1 MIQQSYIAL
10 TIGPI
15 YKTLANAKKPKE
27 LFSSSY
33 IFSYIMRE
41 IISKFRDREFITP
54 YIKDDSIFDR
64 KSEVGLFHDRFIF
77 ESKENDM
84 DRVKSTID
92 GVIEDIAEK
101 LDIDKSAVESY
112 LQLNYGEYHIDR
124 DKNPILEITPYL
136 DTKEL
141 FYQITQDSSFAD
153 ALRRKK
159 GDRDNFL
166 THGKKIVDDL
176 KRLCYKKYFCI
187 VHADGDNM
195 SRAIADRDNIEAV
208 SKNLFEYAKES
219 NRKIKEFGG
228 QTIFAGGDDLL
239 FFAPV
244 MYEDKSIFNLCE
256 EISHDFEMKFK
267 GVATLSFGIS
277 IQYIKHP
284 LYEAVETSRNLLF
297 GRAKNEYKNNIAFSV
312 TKHSGQTFETI
323 IHKGNRE
330 IYKLFLKLTSHIEDG
345 DGVDNF
351 LHSLHHKIDTHKT
364 TLELISDSEERL
376 TNFFDNYFNKDIH
389 KEYKAFFELLV
400 EYIHRVYQDDKIE
413 KDEKLNIIYAT
424 LRFVKFV
431 KGDKQ

>member
-1 MIQQSYIAL
+1 
-10 TIGPI
+10 
-15 YKTLANAKKPKE
+15 
-27 LFSSSY
+27 
-33 IFSYIMRE
+33 
-41 IISKFRDREFITP
+41 
-54 YIKDDSIFDR
+54 
-64 KSEVGLFHDRFIF
+64 
-77 ESKENDM
+77 M

-277 IQYIKHP
+277 EQYIKHP

-297 GRAKNEYKNNIAFSV
+297 GRAKNEYKNNIAFSGHPV
-312 TKHSGQTFETI
+312 
-323 IHKGNRE
+323 
-330 IYKLFLKLTSHIEDG
+330 
-345 DGVDNF
+345 
-351 LHSLHHKIDTHKT
+351 
-364 TLELISDSEERL
+364 
-376 TNFFDNYFNKDIH
+376 
-389 KEYKAFFELLV
+389 
-400 EYIHRVYQDDKIE
+400 
-413 KDEKLNIIYAT
+413 
-424 LRFVKFV
+424 
-431 KGDKQ
+431 